1 MQSSRLMRLFEDELQ
16 NIYWAEQALTKAF
29 PKMIKNATAQE
40 LIKALEQHLTET
52 EQQVTRVEQVF
63 ESIGQ
68 PAIAIKCEGMEGLIR
83 EAEEMIA
90 DCEEGTMCDVG
101 IIFAAQKI
109 EHYEIA
115 TYGTLRQFAETL
127 GLTEAMTLLE
137 QTLNEEKHAD
147 ENLTQIA
154 VAGVNVEAS
163 AEMENS

>member
-1 MQSSRLMRLFEDELQ
+1 MRLFEDELQ

-68 PAIAIKCEGMEGLIR
+68 PAIAIKCEGIEGLIR
-83 EAEEMIA
+83 EAEEMID
-90 DCEEGTMCDVG
+90 DCEEGTMCDAG